1 MNREEIRDEKTSR
14 LLNSAFQ
21 LFIEKGVENT
31 TIQEI
36 VDKANVGKGTFYFY
50 FKDKYDIR
58 DILISQKSQELFN
71 NAFENMEKIHT
82 NKLYNQLVFILDYI
96 INDLIENQELLKFIS
111 KNLSFGIYKN
121 AMNKIC
127 QYNEDILLNLFTNS
141 IREDGTKLKNPKLL
155 LSIILELVGSTCYNS
170 ILYNNPL
177 PIEKFK
183 PYLYDNIKALVE
195 NHNN

>member
-82 NKLYNQLVFILDYI
+82 NKLYNQLIFILDYI

-127 QYNEDILLNLFTNS
+127 QHNEDVLLNLFTNS

-183 PYLYDNIKALVE
+183 PYLYDNIKVLIE

>member
-82 NKLYNQLVFILDYI
+82 NKLYNQLIFILDYI

-127 QYNEDILLNLFTNS
+127 QHNEDVLLNLFTNS

-170 ILYNNPL
+170 ILYSNPL

-183 PYLYDNIKALVE
+183 PYLYDNIKVLVE